1 MGNKDGASLAFSEL
15 RKESQDLYNRIHSIA
30 EDADFVDQVY
40 QSYPRLPLI
49 PNMRCGAWYTDPDT
63 ASNERA
69 YFKSTD
75 GHTGNWSF
83 NLRRPNLH
91 VLPLICAHAGLLLVD
106 STRAG
111 KRMPDAL
118 SKTVPIWCAVMNR
131 AVLKTAPNINVDAD
145 AWNTKL
151 YTPPGVV
158 SAQEHDQIEQKLDGW
173 ADDLA
178 ASFYVL
184 PKLQHPLRPIWIT
197 PSTTIFPKFPKTD
210 AERRFYPI
218 ICISASKQVLDGM
231 ERRVTGFSY
240 IQGSGDD
247 HELWSMGLTPTQFW
261 KHKQTLLNANRNELP
276 TLVQALTSSSNT
288 QSTHTNSNSSFHPTS
303 IHHIHGRLSICTTD
317 DIPSSLNDEFAA
329 VYLTNA
335 DQAPP
340 ALKDHPHVLYIQ
352 TPRGKKGQH
361 HFLHSVLP
369 QTMPFILHHLQN
381 TRRICIACETGT
393 DTSIGVALAALTKFF
408 DNSGKFCDEHEYERE
423 GVLSKDNIKTRLHWI
438 ITSCPQANP
447 SRTTLKRVNE
457 FLLSPPEFLI
467 SPPKLLPPSGVPTSS
482 RERETISIPETMP

>member
-1 MGNKDGASLAFSEL
+1 MGHKEGASLAFSEL

-30 EDADFVDQVY
+30 EDASFVDQVY
-40 QSYPRLPLI
+40 RSYPRLPLI
-49 PNMRCGAWYTDPDT
+49 PNMRCGAWYTDTDT

-91 VLPLICAHAGLLLVD
+91 LLSLICAHAGLLLVD

-118 SKTVPIWCAVMNR
+118 SKTVPIWCAVINR
-131 AVLKTAPNINVDAD
+131 AVLKSTSNMNVNTDAD

-173 ADDLA
+173 ADDLV

-184 PKLQHPLRPIWIT
+184 PKLQYPLRPIWIT
-197 PSTTIFPKFPKTD
+197 PSTTIFPKFPDTD

-231 ERRVTGFSY
+231 ERRITGFAY

-247 HELWSMGLTPTQFW
+247 HELWSMGLTPAQFW
-261 KHKQTLLNANRNELP
+261 KHKQTLLHTNRNELP
-276 TLVQALTSSSNT
+276 TLVQVLTSSQNT
-288 QSTHTNSNSSFHPTS
+288 HSARTDLNSNASFHPTP
-303 IHHIHGRLSICTTD
+303 IQHVHGRLSICTTHD
-317 DIPSSLNDEFAA
+317 VSFSLDNEFAV
-329 VYLTNA
+329 VYLTSTEE
-335 DQAPP
+335 APP
-340 ALKDHPHVLYIQ
+340 ALKDRPHILYIQ
-352 TPRGKKGQH
+352 TPQGKKGQH

-369 QTMPFILHHLQN
+369 QAIPFIFLHLQK
-381 TRRICIACETGT
+381 TRRVCIACETGT
-393 DTSIGVALAALTKFF
+393 DTSIGIALAALTKFF
-408 DNSGKFCDEHEYERE
+408 DDSGEFCGEHEYERE
-423 GVLSKDNIKTRLHWI
+423 SVLSKDDIKTRLHWI

-457 FLLSPPEFLI
+457 FLLSPPEFLF
-467 SPPKLLPPSGVPTSS
+467 SSQKSVSPSGASPDAS
-482 RERETISIPETMP
+482 

>member
-1 MGNKDGASLAFSEL
+1 MGNLKDDTSLAFSEL
-15 RKESQDLYNRIHSIA
+15 RKESQDIYNRIHSIA
-30 EDADFVDQVY
+30 EDSAFVDQVY
-40 QSYPRLPLI
+40 QSYHRLPLI
-49 PNMRCGAWYTDPDT
+49 PNMRCGAWYTDPDI
-63 ASNERA
+63 ASDERA

-91 VLPLICAHAGLLLVD
+91 VLPLVCAHAGLLLVD

-118 SKTVPIWCAVMNR
+118 SKTVPIWCAVINR
-131 AVLKTAPNINVDAD
+131 AVLKTTSNMNVDAD

-158 SAQEHDQIEQKLDGW
+158 KVDGW

-184 PKLQHPLRPIWIT
+184 PKLQYPLRPIWIT
-197 PSTTIFPKFPKTD
+197 PSTTIFPKFPDTD
-210 AERRFYPI
+210 VERRFYPI

-231 ERRVTGFSY
+231 ERRITGFAY

-247 HELWSMGLTPTQFW
+247 HELWSMGLTPAQFW

-276 TLVQALTSSSNT
+276 TLVQALTSSPNTPSARTDSNG
-288 QSTHTNSNSSFHPTS
+288 SFHPTP
-303 IHHIHGRLSICTTD
+303 IHHVHDHSRIL
-317 DIPSSLNDEFAA
+317 
-329 VYLTNA
+329 YL
-335 DQAPP
+335 
-340 ALKDHPHVLYIQ
+340 Q
-352 TPRGKKGQH
+352 TPQGKKGQH

-369 QTMPFILHHLQN
+369 QAIPFILLHLQN
-381 TRRICIACETGT
+381 MRRVCIACETGT
-393 DTSIGVALAALTKFF
+393 DTVSAFF
-408 DNSGKFCDEHEYERE
+408 DDSGEFCGKFEYERE
-423 GVLSKDNIKTRLHWI
+423 GVLSKDDIKTRLHWI

-457 FLLSPPEFLI
+457 FLLSPPEFLL
-467 SPPKLLPPSGVPTSS
+467 SPPKCFSLLARQPHLMNTTQP
-482 RERETISIPETMP
+482 